1 MSKFLLTYR
10 LTTHTVTGEE
20 PCKLMF
26 GKIIHSSLDLVWPNL
41 RDKVINNQVKQKEY
55 RDLHRKSWEVPEEE
69 DWIKQFV
76 GNQRWISRKVMQELS
91 STVDIVRDEQQQ
103 MCR

>member
-1 MSKFLLTYR
+1 
-10 LTTHTVTGEE
+10 
-20 PCKLMF
+20 MF

-69 DWIKQFV
+69 NWIKQFV
-76 GNQRWISRKVMQELS
+76 GKQKWISGKVMQRVIFNYGYL
-91 STVDIVRDEQQQ
+91 RDEQGQ
-103 MCR
+103 MRRCH